1 MSKAKRRRTLLALG
15 AAGVGLGAG
24 AWWAWR
30 SPPAASTAA
39 GNALDKIL
47 ATPLE
52 RPQGGP
58 LDLASLRGR
67 PVLVN
72 FWATWC
78 PPCVR
83 EMPEIDSF
91 FRENA
96 QNGWQVLGIAVD
108 KPEAVMQF
116 LARTPVQYP
125 IAMAGFAGVEL
136 TRELGNAKGGLPYTV
151 LIDRRGQVRW
161 SKSGETNAVE
171 LAGQAQSLH

>member
-1 MSKAKRRRTLLALG
+1 MALVAG
-15 AAGVGLGAG
+15 AALGAG

-30 SPPAASTAA
+30 SPPASPVAGSTALA
-39 GNALDKIL
+39 RIL
-47 ATPLE
+47 VTPLE

-58 LDLASLRGR
+58 LDLKSFRGR

-83 EMPEIDSF
+83 EMPEIDLF

-96 QNGWQVLGIAVD
+96 SNGWQVIGIAVD
-108 KPEAVMQF
+108 KPEAVVQF

-136 TRELGNAKGGLPYTV
+136 TRELGNDNGGLPYTV
-151 LIDRRGQVRW
+151 LIDRDGKVRW
-161 SKSGETNAVE
+161 SKAGETTAAE
-171 LAGQAQSLH
+171 LTVQAANMK